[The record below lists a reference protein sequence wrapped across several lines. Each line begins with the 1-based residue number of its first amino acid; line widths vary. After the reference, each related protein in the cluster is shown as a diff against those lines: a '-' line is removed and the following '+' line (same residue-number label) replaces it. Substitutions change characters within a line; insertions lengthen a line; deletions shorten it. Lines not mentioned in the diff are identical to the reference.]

1 MIDFSKRIK
10 TGVQTAKIDPIEI
23 YNTLDRAS
31 ATGPLRPV
39 QANVLTNWHNNYRDN
54 KDLILKLHTGA
65 GKTLIGLLMAM
76 SYLNSNSGPAI
87 YVCPNIYLMQQAC
100 ADAIKFGIPFCV
112 IKADNELPNE
122 FLQGKSVLVTYV
134 QKVFNGLSIFGTGN
148 RSTSVGCIILDDS
161 HACMDSMLGSCTIKI
176 MRESPAYTQILEL
189 VESQLKEQ
197 GNGTLQ
203 DLLFARTNAMMPIPY
218 WCWQT
223 KIDEITRI
231 ISRNSEDKNILFA
244 WPIIKDQLIDCQ
256 AYISCSKI
264 EISPICMPI
273 QQYGIFSNAKHR
285 ILMSATTQEDT
296 FFIKGLGLSVDA
308 VASPLT
314 DETYRWSG
322 EKMILIPDAICESV
336 SGDMVLRGVISNSH
350 DFGIAVLTPSFE
362 KAKKYVGLGA
372 VLANDPDAEKNMYH
386 TLQEFLKDHKDKS
399 LVFANRYDGID
410 LPDDTCR
417 VLIIDSV
424 PYYDSL
430 ADRYEEQCRAESEI
444 IRIKTVQ
451 KIEQGLGRS
460 VRGEKDYSVILIVG
474 SDLIKYL
481 RSVTNQEL
489 FSPQTKQQ
497 IQIGFNI
504 IEMAKED
511 LVKKETE
518 GQKETDAEINLLFST
533 IRQCLERD
541 DGWKMYYSSTMDEV
555 QVVQYDKS
563 NFYNMLKMERQAYDE
578 ITVRNYDAA
587 AKIYQDIADMCR
599 DETEK
604 GWYIQE
610 KARMLHH
617 TSHSESNKAQVSAFK
632 KNNQLLKPQSGIVYN
647 KIKYPLDHARN
658 ARIVQELCKYG
669 NYDELC
675 VHLEDILS
683 NMSIGMGAEKAEDAF
698 FKIGQLLGYVSQRPD
713 KEIRKGPDVLWC
725 VSEGKYV
732 LIECKTEVLQ
742 TRTAINKVE
751 AGQMEEH
758 CAWFKDEY
766 GQESFLPLLV
776 ISTEKLSEDAYFSH
790 DVKVLKKEN
799 LEELK
804 SRIREFFKEFKG
816 LQFASIELE
825 LVNQKLATHHLY
837 DDSYLKTISIAPR
850 R

>member
-76 SYLNSNSGPAI
+76 SYLNSNNGPAI

-100 ADAIKFGIPFCV
+100 ADALKFGIPFCV
-112 IKADNELPNE
+112 IQSDNEIPND
-122 FLQGKSVLVTYV
+122 FVQGKSVLITYV

-148 RSTSVGCIILDDS
+148 RSTNVGCIILDDS
-161 HACMDSMLGSCTIKI
+161 HACIDSMLGSCTIKI
-176 MRESPAYTQILEL
+176 MSDSPAYNQIFGL
-189 VESQLKEQ
+189 VESHLKEQ

-203 DLLFARTNAMMPIPY
+203 DLVSARTNAMMPIPY
-218 WCWQT
+218 WCWQS
-223 KIDEITRI
+223 KIDEITQI
-231 ISRNSEDKNILFA
+231 ISRNSEDKNIKFA
-244 WPIIKDQLIDCQ
+244 WPIIKDQLVDCQ

-264 EISPICMPI
+264 EISPTCMPI
-273 QQYGIFSNAKHR
+273 QQYGIFNKAKHR
-285 ILMSATTQEDT
+285 ILMSATTQEDS

-336 SGDMVLRGVISNSH
+336 NGDMLLRSIMSVSH
-350 DFGIAVLTPSFE
+350 EFGIAVLTPSFE
-362 KAKKYVGLGA
+362 KCKKYVDLGA
-372 VLANDPDAEKNMYH
+372 ILANDPNAQKNMYQ
-386 TLQEFLKDHKDKS
+386 TLQEFLKNHKNQTIA
-399 LVFANRYDGID
+399 FANRYDGID

-417 VLIIDSV
+417 ILIVDSV

-430 ADRYEEQCRAESEI
+430 ADRYEEQCRSESEI

-460 VRGEKDYSVILIVG
+460 VRGEKDYSVVLVVG

-497 IQIGFNI
+497 IQIGFSI

-511 LVKKETE
+511 LQEKDP
-518 GQKETDAEINLLFST
+518 GAELKLLFST
-533 IRQCLERD
+533 IRQCLDRD
-541 DGWKMYYSSTMDEV
+541 EGWKMYYASMMDEI
-555 QVVQYDKS
+555 QVAAYNKS
-563 NFYNMLKMERQAYDE
+563 KFYKILQMERQAYDE

-587 AKIYQDIADMCR
+587 AKIYQDIADLCC
-599 DETEK
+599 DETER

-610 KARMLHH
+610 KAKMLYH
-617 TSHSESNKAQVSAFK
+617 TSHSESNKTQVSAFK
-632 KNNQLLKPQSGIVYN
+632 KNNQLLKPQNGIVYN
-647 KIKYPLDHARN
+647 KIKYPLDHSRN
-658 ARIVQELCKYG
+658 ARIMQELCKYG

-683 NMSIGMGAEKAEDAF
+683 NMSIGMGAEKAENAF
-698 FKIGQLLGYVSQRPD
+698 FRIGQLLGYISQRPD

-766 GQESFLPLLV
+766 GQEPFLSLLV

-790 DVKVLKKEN
+790 DVRVLKKEN

-804 SRIREFFKEFKG
+804 SQIREFFKEFKG
-816 LQFASIELE
+816 YQFASIDSDFI
-825 LVNQKLATHHLY
+825 NQKLAAHHLY
-837 DDSYLKTISIAPR
+837 DDSFLQAISIAPR
-850 R
+850 RY